1 MSPARQ
7 FWVIS
12 ALATLAFLAL
22 RSLPD
27 THCALLHAD
36 HRPMI
41 VDGLEFC
48 GVDEEANFYR
58 PRDLR
63 FPYALKVELP
73 AADSAGREGRLV
85 LTDEEGRPVQ
95 GHQLALSHTRL
106 LHLHLRA
113 VDRPWYVH
121 LHPEPR
127 EDGSWGFALP
137 AGFVAGAGHHAYVDF
152 VPGRTGRVVLAEAV
166 VPATASAPI
175 GATVVAPPSSA
186 PEVAE
191 FSVSTHRTGESSW
204 LRLRLRRPDGS
215 PLKLRPLMGTLGH
228 AVLFS
233 AARTEA
239 AMGYAHLHPSLEGGE
254 YDPSPTLSFRLR
266 LPKPGDYEL
275 WLHVD
280 DGVDRYMRVTLVVTP

>member
-7 FWVIS
+7 FWLIS
-12 ALATLAFLAL
+12 ALAALGFLAL

-36 HRPMI
+36 HQPVV

-48 GVDEEANFYR
+48 GVNEEANFYR
-58 PRDLR
+58 PRDLK

-73 AADSAGREGRLV
+73 AASSTGREGRLL
-85 LTDEEGRPVQ
+85 LTDEDGRPVL
-95 GHQLALSHTRL
+95 GHQLALSHTRR

-127 EDGSWGFALP
+127 EDGSWWFALP
-137 AGFVAGAGHHAYVDF
+137 ADFAAGAGHHAYVDF
-152 VPGRTGRVVLAEAV
+152 VPARTGRVVLAEAV
-166 VPATASAPI
+166 VPPS
-175 GATVVAPPSSA
+175 PSSPTA
-186 PEVAE
+186 GFVAGPPAPGPEVAD
-191 FSVSTHRTGESSW
+191 FRVSTHRAGESAW

-233 AARTEA
+233 VERTEA

-254 YDPSPTLSFRLR
+254 YDDAPSLSFRLR
-266 LPKPGDYEL
+266 LPRPGTYDL

-280 DGVDRYMRVTLVVTP
+280 DGMDRYLRVTLEVTP